1 MSGFFVGITVGMFM
15 GIGITILCL
24 IQKQENAPVCVD
36 VWIDEAL
43 DKAIRTLAR
52 KY

>member
-1 MSGFFVGITVGMFM
+1 MSGFFVGITVGIFM

-24 IQKQENAPVCVD
+24 IQKQEKAPIFVD

-43 DKAIRTLAR
+43 EKAIRTLAR